1 MKPVQFEF
9 TSVRDEDLIANLGTM
24 FNSSTSSNILSI
36 PKNAGNGSVVR
47 KQLDEGLV
55 AVCWDLQLNDHLKFQ
70 KHPAILK
77 EEGRGLTINY
87 LLYADNL
94 VLTSTSL
101 NKKFVLNGRMNIICI
116 PDDVGISFEVKKGMK
131 ARWVSL
137 WVSPLWLS
145 KELGSIQHSMAIF
158 LQSLLLTVEPFAYIE
173 SSTPEESR
181 VVRDVFDH
189 LSNVQ
194 HGILNFKPRMMILIA
209 DFFERIHR
217 RPAKETS
224 DMRFIQYQKMQ
235 AVEKILRDHMQTPL
249 PDMETIARMS
259 TTSLS
264 TLKRHFKGVYG
275 KGIYEYY
282 LEIKMEFAKRLLID
296 NDLSVNEVAF
306 MLNYEKVSSFIDTF
320 KKHQGFSP
328 GSLRRNAS

>member
-9 TSVRDEDLIANLGTM
+9 TSVRDEDLIANFGTLLHG
-24 FNSSTSSNILSI
+24 SGSNHVLTV
-36 PKNAGNGSVVR
+36 PPNAGKGSVVR
-47 KQLDEGLV
+47 KVLDEGLI
-55 AVCWDLQLNDHLKFQ
+55 AVCWDLDLKHDMHFE
-70 KHPAILK
+70 KKAAPAT
-77 EEGRGLTINY
+77 EQGRGFTINY
-87 LLYADNL
+87 LLYADNMIL
-94 VLTSTSL
+94 SSSSL
-101 NKKFVLNGRMNIICI
+101 NKRFLLNGRMNILFL
-116 PDDVGISFEVKKGMK
+116 PDDADLSFEIK
-131 ARWVSL
+131 AGLKSRWVSL
-137 WVSPLWLS
+137 WVSPCWLA
-145 KELGSIQHSMAIF
+145 KELGSIQHTMAIF
-158 LQSLLLTVEPFAYIE
+158 LHQLTLVEKPLAYVE

-181 VVRDVFDH
+181 IVRDVFDH
-189 LSNVQ
+189 MSNMPM
-194 HGILNFKPRMMILIA
+194 GILNFKPRMMTLVA
-209 DFFERIHR
+209 DFFERIHH
-217 RPAKETS
+217 RPVKETS
-224 DMRFIQYQKMQ
+224 EVRFIHYQKMQ

-282 LEIKMEFAKRLLID
+282 LEIKMEFAKRLLLE

-306 MLNYEKVSSFIDTF
+306 RLNYEKVSSFIDTF